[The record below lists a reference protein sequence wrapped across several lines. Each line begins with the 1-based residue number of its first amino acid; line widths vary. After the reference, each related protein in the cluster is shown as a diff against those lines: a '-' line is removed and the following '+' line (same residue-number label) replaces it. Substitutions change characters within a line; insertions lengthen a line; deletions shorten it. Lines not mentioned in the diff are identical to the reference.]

1 MRKILIIILLACS
14 LVAEAD
20 KWYIA
25 TAANG
30 GSDTDGDG
38 SAAHP
43 WLTLKHACDTV
54 TGASF
59 VGDTIVV
66 GVGTFTEPAQIT
78 LGVGVSIYGA
88 GATSIISST
97 FVGGLTEGTI
107 QLSSS
112 TEGTAGNQSISYIKM
127 EGNVTGLVGIVVY
140 RRSNV
145 KIHHVTIQNFVQ
157 EGIKFHG
164 GSGYSDEPTTYATSN
179 EVYNCNFYTTDD
191 GHGAIHLNGQDGI
204 KIYDNTFTS
213 VQREL
218 GHDLGHI
225 DIVEGFVKNI
235 EIYNNTFT
243 LPELLYDTDGTSLLN
258 NFHIEIWDG
267 MGGNK
272 IYDNTFIGGHF
283 GIDVAGH
290 FNVKGASAFS
300 WDIYDNVFQWAANR
314 NYLSVGDFGSIS
326 IEGAT
331 AYLYIHNNHFKN
343 VPVAINSS
351 IIQTDLI
358 QEYIYVYYNI
368 FDNIGFASSGYQYMM
383 RINQGHATAV
393 TRYVYIYNNV
403 MYGTTYQ
410 RAGVVMESTGAMSYV
425 EIRNNI
431 ILNTTGNGGTTYG
444 AITYW
449 DDAGTIDHI
458 AITNNNLY
466 NNVDTVYYRNSKSVT
481 NETYLGNITT
491 DPLFI
496 STSDFHL
503 QSTSPCRDAGIDVSA
518 ITGGL
523 DFHGAS
529 LYGAA
534 YDIGAFEYGAIGG
547 ERFGKNRQGVMLK
560 SRDGRMMI
568 YN

>member
-1 MRKILIIILLACS
+1 MKKILIFFLLIASLTANATKVYVATTGNDTSGDGTSGTPYLTIAKGVSEASAGDTVYVVAGTYNISSTIIL
-14 LVAEAD
+14 
-20 KWYIA
+20 
-25 TAANG
+25 
-30 GSDTDGDG
+30 
-38 SAAHP
+38 P
-43 WLTLKHACDTV
+43 
-54 TGASF
+54 
-59 VGDTIVV
+59 
-66 GVGTFTEPAQIT
+66 
-78 LGVGVSIYGA
+78 VGVSLMGA
-88 GATSIISST
+88 GDTTIISST
-97 FVGGLTEGTI
+97 YVGGLTMGTL
-107 QLSSS
+107 QLSSAV
-112 TEGTAGNQSISYIKM
+112 EGTDGDQSISYIKM

-164 GSGYSDEPTTYATSN
+164 GSGSSDEPTTYATSN
-179 EVYNCNFYTTDD
+179 EVYNSYFYSTDD

-204 KIYDNTFTS
+204 KIHDNIFTS
-213 VQREL
+213 TQRAL

-225 DIVEGFVKNI
+225 DMVEGFVKNI

-272 IYDNTFIGGHF
+272 IYGNTFIGGHF

-351 IIQTDLI
+351 MIQTDLI

-449 DDAGTIDHI
+449 DDAGTIDQI
-458 AITNNNLY
+458 TITNNDLY
-466 NNVDTVYYRNSKSVT
+466 NNTNTRYYRSDKVVT
-481 NETYLGNITT
+481 NETYSDNITT
-491 DPLFI
+491 DPAFV
-496 STSDFHL
+496 STTDFHL
-503 QSTSPCRDAGIDVSA
+503 QAGSPCINAGIDVSA

-534 YDIGAFEYGAIGG
+534 YDIGAFEYGV
-547 ERFGKNRQGVMLK
+547 N
-560 SRDGRMMI
+560 RMMI
-568 YN
+568 LNDSIMPTINYKIPLIEH